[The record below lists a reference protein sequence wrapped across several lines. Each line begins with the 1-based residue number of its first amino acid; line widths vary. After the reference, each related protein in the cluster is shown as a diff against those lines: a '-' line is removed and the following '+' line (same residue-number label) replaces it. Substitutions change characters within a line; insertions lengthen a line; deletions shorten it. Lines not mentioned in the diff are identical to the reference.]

1 MATEKVEDRR
11 HKLAEAIEEEGADL
25 PWQERS
31 KLHSLLLKHHQAFCL
46 EEGERGET
54 DLVELKID
62 TGDAAPIKQQVH
74 RISFAVGQEVARQ
87 LREMQEAKVISPSN
101 SPWGVQLF

>member
-1 MATEKVEDRR
+1 MEDRKY
-11 HKLAEAIEEEGADL
+11 KLVEAIEEEGADL

-46 EEGERGET
+46 EDGERGEM

-74 RISFAVGQEVARQ
+74 RMPFAVRQEVAHQ